1 MMKTILF
8 PYLAAFFV
16 IAPGH
21 AAPLTPVAEIPL
33 PDVNGRI
40 DHFGVDLAGQ
50 RLFVAALGND
60 TVEVIDLKANRHLR
74 SLKGFAEPQAV
85 QLVPDANRLYVS
97 NGKADRVDV
106 FDAKSLDRLKSIGGL
121 GDADNIRYDAAAGKV
136 YVAYEDGLRVLDA
149 ATGERVGDIA
159 IPGHPE
165 SFQLE
170 AKGNRIFANVP
181 KRFHVA
187 VVDRAKGAVIDRWSL
202 PAIAGNYPMALDET
216 GRRLFVGAR
225 LPAKLAVYDVDTG
238 KVVAKIS
245 IGGDTDDVFFDAARK
260 RIYVICGEGVV
271 EAYQQD
277 NRDRYSKIQTV
288 QTGPGARTGYFVPTD
303 RSLYVA
309 QRASGGAQAKVY
321 RFKVE

>member
-1 MMKTILF
+1 MKKILC
-8 PYLAAFFV
+8 PYLAAFCV

-33 PDVNGRI
+33 PGVKGRI

-60 TVEVIDLKANRHLR
+60 TVEVIDLKANRRLR
-74 SLKGFAEPQAV
+74 TLKGFAEPQAV
-85 QLVPDANRLYVS
+85 QHLPGANRLYVS

-106 FDAKSLDRLKSIGGL
+106 LDAGSLERLQSIDGL
-121 GDADNIRYDAAAGKV
+121 GDADNIRYDAAAGKI
-136 YVAYEDGLRVLDA
+136 YVAYEDGLRILDA
-149 ATGERVGDIA
+149 ATGERAGDIA

-170 AKGNRIFANVP
+170 TNGTRIFANVP
-181 KRFHVA
+181 KRLHVA

-202 PAIAGNYPMALDET
+202 PAVAGNYPMALDEG

-225 LPAKLAVYDVDTG
+225 LPATLAVYDIDTG
-238 KVVAKIS
+238 KVVTKIS
-245 IGGDTDDVFFDAARK
+245 IGGDTDDLFFDAARK
-260 RIYVICGEGVV
+260 RLYVICGEGVV
-271 EAYQQD
+271 EVFRQD
-277 NRDRYSKIQTV
+277 DPNRYSKIQTV
-288 QTGPGARTGYFVPTD
+288 QTGPGARTGYFVAAD

-309 QRASGGAQAKVY
+309 QRASGDAPAKVY
-321 RFKVE
+321 RFRVE